1 MASALPLAGFIGGA
15 ALGARIGPTL
25 LPEGAE
31 SSYAPLVA
39 VLAGILLGAF
49 VAVALDGVSRRFR
62 RRIGSSAVGVADGIG
77 GALRKLVRPRG
88 LPRREARQRL
98 GAYAGMQTADRRAS
112 GNGGRAN
119 PDGVATCEG
128 GACRSAGT
136 SSIEPFLG
144 RRPPGH
150 PRAR

>member
-1 MASALPLAGFIGGA
+1 MSLVDVGIVAFVLALAAVGFERGLVASALPLAGFIGGA

-62 RRIGSSAVGVADGIG
+62 RRVGSAT
-77 GALRKLVRPRG
+77 ALRVRPVPG
-88 LPRREARQRL
+88 LR
-98 GAYAGMQTADRRAS
+98 
-112 GNGGRAN
+112 
-119 PDGVATCEG
+119 
-128 GACRSAGT
+128 
-136 SSIEPFLG
+136 
-144 RRPPGH
+144 
-150 PRAR
+150 